1 MTKQNKV
8 AELGDC
14 VAYVTVTEFTFDLR
28 TNGPLKNNC
37 APKSGGTLAGD
48 HNGLSILVLAHFRVI

>member
-14 VAYVTVTEFTFDLR
+14 VAYVTVTKLTFDLR
-28 TNGPLKNNC
+28 TNGPHKNKNSKLYK
-37 APKSGGTLAGD
+37 KSFGK
-48 HNGLSILVLAHFRVI
+48 NIL